1 MSLSRRSVLAASLG
15 TLALPAPSRAQSPG
29 KGFRIGFITAQQEAS
44 IAPNLG
50 FIRGGLAEE
59 GFVEGGNLSI
69 EYRFGNDEMDRV
81 PGFARELAEMPV
93 DLLIVQGP
101 AVARVAALNLSVPL
115 IYVTSSDP
123 VLSGLAE
130 SLARPIGNKTGVTF
144 MAFEFASKR
153 LEMLHELMP
162 RAERVIVFG
171 NPEHLGTARERAFSE
186 DVGKRLGLHV
196 GFSSISTRADIDD
209 ACRRVVSEN
218 FRAISLLAD
227 GFAVQNR
234 QVILDFA
241 TKTGI
246 PTVSGWPV
254 FAQSGALFTYG
265 PRLSASYRRL
275 AHYAARILR
284 GARPAD
290 LPVERPAVFQTV
302 LNLKAAKSLG
312 IPISRPFLAR
322 ADEVIA

>member
-1 MSLSRRSVLAASLG
+1 MSLSRRAFLAASLG
-15 TLALPAPSRAQSPG
+15 PLALPSPSSAQSPG
-29 KGFRIGFITAQQEAS
+29 KSFRIGFITAQQQAS

-50 FIRGGLAEE
+50 FIRDGLAEE
-59 GFVEGGNLSI
+59 GFVEGRNLSI
-69 EYRFGNDEMDRV
+69 EYRFGDDEMERV
-81 PGFARELAEMPV
+81 PGLARELAAMPV
-93 DLLIVQGP
+93 DLMIVQGP
-101 AVARVAALNLSVPL
+101 AVAKVAALNLAVPM

-130 SLARPIGNKTGVTF
+130 SLAKPIGNKTGVTF

-162 RAERVIVFG
+162 RAERIIVFG

-186 DVGKRLGLHV
+186 DIGKRLGIQV
-196 GFSSISTRADIDD
+196 GFSSISTRADIDE
-209 ACRRVVSEN
+209 ACRRVVSEK
-218 FRAISLLAD
+218 FEAISLLAD

-241 TKTGI
+241 TRAGV
-246 PTVSGWPV
+246 PAVSGWPV

-275 AHYAARILR
+275 AYYAARVLR

-290 LPVERPAVFQTV
+290 LPVERPAVFQMV

-312 IPISRPFLAR
+312 ISISRPFLAR